1 MSAVKSCLIADS
13 LRTDRMTPRYKP
25 SYEMYNKQKNKPG
38 AKKNYVHCGPQR
50 SAVASPWN
58 VFSTEA
64 HAVDE
69 LDSSTL
75 SRWLQVNTGGRG

>member
-38 AKKNYVHCGPQR
+38 AKKLR
-50 SAVASPWN
+50 SLRSSAVASPWN
-58 VFSTEA
+58 VFSTET

>member
-38 AKKNYVHCGPQR
+38 AKKLR
-50 SAVASPWN
+50 SLRSSA
-58 VFSTEA
+58 FSGRLA
-64 HAVDE
+64 LKRFQHGVDE